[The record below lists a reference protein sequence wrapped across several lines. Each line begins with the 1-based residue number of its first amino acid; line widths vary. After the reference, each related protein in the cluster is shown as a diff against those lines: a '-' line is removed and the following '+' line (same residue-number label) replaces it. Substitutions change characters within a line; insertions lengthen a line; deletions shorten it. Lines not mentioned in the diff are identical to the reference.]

1 MAAAPGTKGPVDNAM
16 NKPHKKK
23 APPSDPVIPR
33 GEGIS
38 SLPPTAQKFLRAARR
53 LLRQG
58 GFDALRLEAIANEAG
73 ENRALIRYYFGG
85 KDGLVAALVDTLTH
99 DATLEL
105 VRRCEVLPQG
115 DERVRVYL
123 DQARHL
129 VEDADSFL
137 TFYDVLPH
145 GIRDPELRP
154 RIADLY
160 SWYREINE
168 RCLGL
173 QRSSRDEQR
182 LSALAMIV
190 LATVDGLA
198 LQCLLDPGLDVKP
211 AFRLLESIVDE
222 EVSYTAE
229 F

>member
-1 MAAAPGTKGPVDNAM
+1 MSAASSAKGSADGAK
-16 NKPHKKK
+16 NKPRKKK
-23 APPSDPVIPR
+23 PPPAEPIIPR

-53 LLRQG
+53 LLHQG

-99 DATLEL
+99 DATIEL
-105 VRRCEVLPQG
+105 VSRCEELPRG
-115 DERVRVYL
+115 DERVHVYL
-123 DQARHL
+123 EQVRHL
-129 VEDADSFL
+129 VEDSESFL

-145 GIRDPELRP
+145 GIRDPELRS

-160 SWYREINE
+160 TWYREINK

-173 QRSSRDEQR
+173 QGSSRDEKR

-211 AFRLLESIVDE
+211 AFQLLESIVDE

>member
-1 MAAAPGTKGPVDNAM
+1 MPAASKG
-16 NKPHKKK
+16 NKPNGNVKATRRTKK
-23 APPSDPVIPR
+23 PIPTESVIPR
-33 GEGIS
+33 GTGIS

-53 LLRQG
+53 LLREG

-105 VRRCEVLPQG
+105 VARCEELPQG
-115 DERVRVYL
+115 DERVHVYL
-123 DQARHL
+123 EQVRHL
-129 VEDADSFL
+129 VEDSDSFL

-145 GIRDPELRP
+145 GIRDPELRV

-160 SWYREINE
+160 TWYRESNK

-173 QRSSRDEQR
+173 QRSVRHDKR

-198 LQCLLDPGLDVKP
+198 LQCLLDPSVDVKP
-211 AFRLLESIVDE
+211 AFQLLESIVDE
-222 EVSYTAE
+222 EISFSSE

>member
-1 MAAAPGTKGPVDNAM
+1 MPAASKG
-16 NKPHKKK
+16 NKPNGSIKSTPRTKK
-23 APPSDPVIPR
+23 PIPTEPVIPR

-53 LLRQG
+53 LLREG

-105 VRRCEVLPQG
+105 VSRCEELPQG
-115 DERVRVYL
+115 DERVHVYL
-123 DQARHL
+123 EQVRHL
-129 VEDADSFL
+129 VEDSDSYL

-145 GIRDPELRP
+145 GIRDPELRS

-160 SWYREINE
+160 TWYREINK

-173 QRSSRDEQR
+173 QRSLRDDKR

-198 LQCLLDPGLDVKP
+198 LQCLLDPSLDVKP
-211 AFRLLESIVDE
+211 AFQLLESIVDE
-222 EVSYTAE
+222 EISFSSE